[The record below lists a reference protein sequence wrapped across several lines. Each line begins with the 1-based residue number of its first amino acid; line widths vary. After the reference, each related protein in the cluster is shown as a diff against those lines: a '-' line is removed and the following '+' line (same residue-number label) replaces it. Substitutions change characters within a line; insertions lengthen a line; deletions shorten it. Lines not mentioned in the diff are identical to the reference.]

1 MPDYM
6 ALSKEELVAE
16 LIAEKKGR
24 ASSTKKRMGWLAEQ
38 ADEIKTLKEE
48 IKELK
53 RKNLKR
59 KKAIKSE
66 NKVLAELKEE
76 IKERE
81 RQRERDRER
90 EREIDRDRERIR
102 ERERQRQRDRERAE
116 LLLCL

>member
-53 RKNLKR
+53 RTNLKR
-59 KKAIKSE
+59 KKATKSE